1 MYVVNSHELL
11 SIDHV
16 LIDWNWKYKFIREI
30 FGSVLKLTLAA
41 APPSY
46 SNILELDQKVRE
58 MVIPPALNFFILA
71 EDPNADI
78 SAAVHMKGY
87 IISQM
92 RSISMVFIHRSFF
105 AQALL
110 DHPEN
115 PLQSPFAT
123 SFLATYRAASILIA
137 GHAKYLER
145 YSELFMR

>member
-1 MYVVNSHELL
+1 MYVFNSHELL
-11 SIDHV
+11 FIDHILV
-16 LIDWNWKYKFIREI
+16 VWNWKYKFIKEI

-58 MVIPPALNFFILA
+58 MVIPPALDFFILA
-71 EDPNADI
+71 EDTNTHI
-78 SAAVHMKGY
+78 GAAMHMKGY
-87 IISQM
+87 IISHM
-92 RSISMVFIHRSFF
+92 RSISMIFIHRSFF

-115 PLQSPFAT
+115 PLRSPYAA
-123 SFLATYRAASILIA
+123 SFLATYRAASVLIA

-145 YSELFMR
+145 YPELFMR